1 MARQS
6 RGEVFSPDEIAIVHV
21 MNRVVRRCFLMG
33 YDALTGKNYDH
44 RKQWIEDQFQRMAA
58 FFAIDLLCFAVMSNH
73 FHQVLRSRP
82 DIAATWT
89 KREVAE
95 RWLQVC
101 PKRKRKDGTACEPN
115 NAEIR
120 AIVTNEILVK
130 EYRRRLSDISWWM
143 RLVCQRIAQRCNAE
157 DEMKGKFWESRFK
170 AVRLLDE
177 EAVLACAAY
186 VDLNPIRAAMA
197 EDLVHSDHTSI
208 QRRLQDLL
216 AEPDAQSAP
225 AAEFI
230 SVTNDL
236 QASEQGHAGDASAD
250 SGVLA
255 ASDVA
260 VAVEA
265 SPGVV
270 PAVAAAVTTAT
281 PKPRLRASGFLAPL
295 EIKEK
300 TDPLGPQPSSS
311 GQRASDKGFLNMST
325 ETYAELLNWT
335 VRRMEAERSGQ
346 VLEERPAVLEQLSL
360 SPDVWYQ
367 MVTKFGQLFSLVAG
381 RPQRVDSERGRQRGQ
396 RFYLP
401 KATRELLSTSA

>member
-265 SPGVV
+265 SPAVV